1 MLLPA
6 LKRNKSHLKCSTA
19 AHLSRNNVP
28 VTHDNPQNK
37 LSTVFRGPT
46 SLVQRG
52 SSENCPLVCGLS
64 KVTGALFPEICATV
78 EFLKWH
84 SQCDTSIVLGW
95 RQKNLKYLKTYSSEM
110 DHGSPKLDFKL
121 LLTAWKQQR
130 LLDLIIVMK
139 SSTTTMTPHEH
150 MDIVDVVF
158 RHELIC
164 TNGSY
169 I

>member
-1 MLLPA
+1 
-6 LKRNKSHLKCSTA
+6 
-19 AHLSRNNVP
+19 
-28 VTHDNPQNK
+28 
-37 LSTVFRGPT
+37 
-46 SLVQRG
+46 
-52 SSENCPLVCGLS
+52 
-64 KVTGALFPEICATV
+64 
-78 EFLKWH
+78 
-84 SQCDTSIVLGW
+84 
-95 RQKNLKYLKTYSSEM
+95 M

-139 SSTTTMTPHEH
+139 SSTTTTPHEH
-150 MDIVDVVF
+150 MDIVDDVF